1 MVVTPALLRKG
12 SCWGEWGR
20 TLFQVSGKPG
30 AAILTAH
37 SQTGGSHP
45 AQQADEEQA
54 QNQVPHAGC
63 MALGRQRVG
72 GEGAVSPTKI
82 DRPRG
87 WGVEIRGK
95 EHPAKDVEH

>member
-1 MVVTPALLRKG
+1 MSIITLNVNDLNTPIKDRDCQGTSINKIQL
-12 SCWGEWGR
+12 
-20 TLFQVSGKPG
+20 
-30 AAILTAH
+30 
-37 SQTGGSHP
+37 GGSHP